1 VVDQAPASD
10 AGDLPQ
16 ISGRLIDSE
25 SLGGAAAGD
34 DTYRHL
40 ALPMW
45 VIDATDRTVR
55 SHQSGDPPDGNN
67 PPISNIPH
75 PATS

>member
-1 VVDQAPASD
+1 VVDQSPASD

-25 SLGGAAAGD
+25 SLGGAAAAD

-45 VIDATDRTVR
+45 VIGATR
-55 SHQSGDPPDGNN
+55 SHCQESYPERPESRPRGP
-67 PPISNIPH
+67 
-75 PATS
+75 